1 MSRRDGQDKNFL
13 NLTCSSFLPHCELMA
28 AHQNG
33 DISDN
38 VNIWVISG
46 DPGSVGSS
54 HHIVP
59 CTSLLM
65 DPQYSYTVQITH
77 SIEIERFYQN

>member
-13 NLTCSSFLPHCELMA
+13 NLTCSSFLPHCERMA

-46 DPGSVGSS
+46 DPGAVGS
-54 HHIVP
+54 HNIIP
-59 CTSLLM
+59 CASLLM
-65 DPQYSYTVQITH
+65 DLSTVTL
-77 SIEIERFYQN
+77 SRSLTQN

>member
-13 NLTCSSFLPHCELMA
+13 NLTCSSFLPHCERMA

-46 DPGSVGSS
+46 DPGAVGS
-54 HHIVP
+54 HHIV
-59 CTSLLM
+59 
-65 DPQYSYTVQITH
+65 H
-77 SIEIERFYQN
+77 A